1 MINWS
6 YFVNPTVNTGSE
18 GAAILAPVTG
28 VCREEESCL
37 QLAESENVVFNVLFR
52 GRSHTWQIYS
62 RSGTAYLSGVN
73 R

>member
-37 QLAESENVVFNVLFR
+37 QLAESENVVFNVLLR
-52 GRSHTWQIYS
+52 GRSHTDVADLFTERCS
-62 RSGTAYLSGVN
+62 LPFRCE
-73 R
+73 